1 MPGITSETLPALGHP
16 EAKEHQQAPL
26 PGGLI
31 HKDPAQFGRKELQD
45 KLQRDSALLWEQTQT
60 VAAILQTRLWR
71 SATAF
76 AQPCPEVK
84 ESCSLEMDPYAA
96 ALKHSYRAGPLS
108 HPGKG
113 LTAFLGKDCS
123 SEVPDP
129 HLPST
134 HAHTISPSI
143 PYPGGHG
150 EDGLAVGLDGL
161 SGLFQP

>member
-1 MPGITSETLPALGHP
+1 
-16 EAKEHQQAPL
+16 
-26 PGGLI
+26 
-31 HKDPAQFGRKELQD
+31 
-45 KLQRDSALLWEQTQT
+45 
-60 VAAILQTRLWR
+60 
-71 SATAF
+71 
-76 AQPCPEVK
+76 
-84 ESCSLEMDPYAA
+84 MDPYVA

-161 SGLFQP
+161 SCRFQP